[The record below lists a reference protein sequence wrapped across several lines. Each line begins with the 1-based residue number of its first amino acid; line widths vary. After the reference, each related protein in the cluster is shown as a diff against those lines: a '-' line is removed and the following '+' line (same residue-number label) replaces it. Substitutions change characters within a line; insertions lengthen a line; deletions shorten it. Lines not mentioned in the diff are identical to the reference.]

1 MHPGE
6 SNDCVDP
13 KGEIGKVAPRATVE
27 HLSLLSQRLQT
38 SLRGAKYRE
47 RDSGEAALQ
56 PREAYDSKG
65 GRRLTGTRNDG
76 KP

>member
-38 SLRGAKYRE
+38 SLRGAKYRGGQ
-47 RDSGEAALQ
+47 RRSRSAA
-56 PREAYDSKG
+56 P
-65 GRRLTGTRNDG
+65 
-76 KP
+76 KPTL